1 MSTATMSRPIN
12 RLSVMADYLVEK
24 EQTERTKRRHYSE
37 TLGEHYGIAADGTL
51 NFDSGATYTRAE
63 QAKLEHL
70 DTKTKL
76 DVHNIKKTFTGATL
90 Q

>member
-1 MSTATMSRPIN
+1 LLKRSKPSVQNAAT
-12 RLSVMADYLVEK
+12 
-24 EQTERTKRRHYSE
+24 
-37 TLGEHYGIAADGTL
+37 TLKPYGIAADGTL